1 MKKEKLVIM
10 CSNPCKTALVIEND
24 IIKPKGTGIESIL
37 MAIDKYDG
45 NIRYQMEDGILT
57 ACVILNC

>member
-1 MKKEKLVIM
+1 MIVW
-10 CSNPCKTALVIEND
+10 SNPCKTDLVIEDD